1 MKSPFPWFGGKS
13 RVASDVWNR
22 FGDVANYVEPF
33 FGSGAV
39 LLNRPSAAGIETIND
54 KDRFVA
60 NFWRALQAEPETVAK
75 WCDWPV
81 NEADLHARHLWLVT
95 DGKAILER
103 VQTEPEFF
111 DAKIAGW
118 WCWGLCQW
126 IGSGWCLG
134 KSSYGQPFADGRLAH
149 ERLPHLGTAGRG
161 VHRPSQRLPH
171 LGTAGMGVHRPS
183 LQLPHLGNAGMGD
196 VYEYMHALADRLRRV
211 RVCCGDWSR
220 VCGPTPTDGLGLC
233 GVFLDP
239 PYPTEADRDMTLYA
253 EECGSVAHEA
263 AAWAIKAG
271 ERKTM
276 RIAFCGYEGSHT
288 FPDSWE
294 CLAWKAAGGYASQRA
309 AQDEVNSARERI
321 WFSPHCLKV
330 DRMKYRDLFVEVDE

>member
-1 MKSPFPWFGGKS
+1 MVILNPPFPWFGGKR
-13 RVASDVWNR
+13 RVAVDVWNR
-22 FGDVANYVEPF
+22 FGDVASYVEPF

-39 LLNRPSAAGIETIND
+39 LLNRPHVPRIETIND

-60 NFWRALQAEPETVAK
+60 NFWRATQADPDSVAHY
-75 WCDWPV
+75 CDWPV
-81 NEADLHARHLWLVT
+81 NEADLHARHFWLVT
-95 DGKAILER
+95 TGKTTLGDLIDD
-103 VQTEPEFF
+103 PEWF

-126 IGSGWCLG
+126 IAGGWCTNLR
-134 KSSYGQPFADGRLAH
+134 KDGRPA
-149 ERLPHLGTAGRG
+149 EQRPHLGD
-161 VHRPSQRLPH
+161 
-171 LGTAGMGVHRPS
+171 AGMGVHRPS
-183 LQLPHLGNAGMGD
+183 QKLPHLADAGMGELYD
-196 VYEYMHALADRLRRV
+196 YFKAIADRLRNV

-220 VCGPTPTDGLGLC
+220 VCTRAATDKKQGDLLTA
-233 GVFLDP
+233 VFLDP
-239 PYPTEADRDMTLYA
+239 PYPTEADRDMNLYA

-263 AAWAIKAG
+263 AAWAIEAG

-288 FPDSWE
+288 FPESWE
-294 CLAWKAAGGYASQRA
+294 CLAWKAGGGYASQRA

-330 DRMKYRDLFVEVDE
+330 DRMKYRELFAEGIDE